1 MPNSCLIEII
11 QKKKKEKEKVKKQ
24 CMTILGSDRRI
35 SLLHKSI
42 VFIYGLVQVSGSGF

>member
-11 QKKKKEKEKVKKQ
+11 QKKKKKEKVKKQ

-42 VFIYGLVQVSGSGF
+42 VFIYGLVQVLGSGF